1 MIQEDHGSLTEISD
15 SGKHI
20 SFSHK
25 NKSLSL
31 ALFVSLLLVATIA
44 AVVTPVNS
52 QNSNKNDAAHSIIKL
67 SCSST
72 RYPELCYSAIA
83 NGPGAAASLA
93 AINDQNDV
101 LRQSIKATQQA
112 IDTNTADIE
121 SYKTT
126 NKMTLT
132 NQQTDAL
139 DASTDNNEL
148 SQSDLQNAENSLLYY
163 TNEIPLSDQD
173 DGPDINTPLSSCITY
188 QDTIMDGF
196 SHTAADKEVRKDI
209 SDGVDNVR
217 KMCMNTLAMSMN
229 MTATRTAN
237 ELKTTKRNLKEEN
250 SRNESGWPKWLSVA
264 NRRLLQSSSLTPDVV
279 VAADG
284 SGNYS
289 TVSAAVAAAPTR
301 SSKRYI
307 IRIKAGVYRETVQVP
322 INKTNLMFL
331 GDGRRKTII
340 TASRSVVDGIT
351 AFRSATVAAMG
362 EGFLARDIAF
372 ENTAG
377 PSNRQAVALRVSSDR
392 AAFYKCNVLGYQDTL
407 HVHANRQFFINCL
420 IAGTVDFIFGN
431 SAVVFQ
437 DCDIH
442 ARRPNP
448 GQTITITAQGRSDP
462 NQKTGIVI
470 QKSRI
475 HATSDLLPVRSNFS
489 AYLGRPWKEYSRTV
503 VMQSSIS
510 DVISSAGW
518 LEWRGKYALNTL
530 YYGEYNNSGAG
541 AATSERVNW
550 KGYKVITATAEAK
563 SFTPRNFIAGSTWLK
578 STTFPFSLDL

>member
-52 QNSNKNDAAHSIIKL
+52 QNSNKNGAAHSIIKM

-93 AINDQNDV
+93 AINDENDV
-101 LRQSIKATQQA
+101 LIQSIKATQQA

-217 KMCMNTLAMSMN
+217 KMCMNYSGN
-229 MTATRTAN
+229 EHEHDSHSHCN

-250 SRNESGWPKWLSVA
+250 SRNESGWPKWLSVS
-264 NRRLLQSSSLTPDVV
+264 QQEV
-279 VAADG
+279 VAVIIIDTRCG
-284 SGNYS
+284 GGCWM
-289 TVSAAVAAAPTR
+289 AAG
-301 SSKRYI
+301 I
-307 IRIKAGVYRETVQVP
+307 IVQYQLQLLLPQREAV
-322 INKTNLMFL
+322 
-331 GDGRRKTII
+331 GGKTII

-351 AFRSATVAAMG
+351 AFRSATVD
-362 EGFLARDIAF
+362 EVEQQAF
-372 ENTAG
+372 RRKT
-377 PSNRQAVALRVSSDR
+377 RKRLIIVVVSSVVLL
-392 AAFYKCNVLGYQDTL
+392 AAIIGAVIGVV
-407 HVHANRQFFINCL
+407 VHNRNN
-420 IAGTVDFIFGN
+420 N
-431 SAVVFQ
+431 SSSNPVPPPELTPAASLKAVCSVT
-437 DCDIH
+437 
-442 ARRPNP
+442 RYP
-448 GQTITITAQGRSDP
+448 
-462 NQKTGIVI
+462 
-470 QKSRI
+470 
-475 HATSDLLPVRSNFS
+475 TSCF
-489 AYLGRPWKEYSRTV
+489 
-503 VMQSSIS
+503 SSIS
-510 DVISSAGW
+510 ALETGKLRTQRCFSSSLYMLLLMSSPSSKTTQISSY
-518 LEWRGKYALNTL
+518 RALMTL
-530 YYGEYNNSGAG
+530 
-541 AATSERVNW
+541 
-550 KGYKVITATAEAK
+550 
-563 SFTPRNFIAGSTWLK
+563 
-578 STTFPFSLDL
+578 PFKML

>member
-52 QNSNKNDAAHSIIKL
+52 QNSNKNGAAHSIIKM

-93 AINDQNDV
+93 AINDENDV
-101 LRQSIKATQQA
+101 LIQSIKATQQA

-217 KMCMNTLAMSMN
+217 KMCMNYSGN
-229 MTATRTAN
+229 EHEHDSHSHCN

-250 SRNESGWPKWLSVA
+250 SRNESGWPKWLSVS
-264 NRRLLQSSSLTPDVV
+264 QQEV
-279 VAADG
+279 VAVIIIDTRCG
-284 SGNYS
+284 GGCWM
-289 TVSAAVAAAPTR
+289 AAG
-301 SSKRYI
+301 I
-307 IRIKAGVYRETVQVP
+307 IVQYQLQLLLPQREAV
-322 INKTNLMFL
+322 
-331 GDGRRKTII
+331 GGKTII

>member
-1 MIQEDHGSLTEISD
+1 MYAPSNTPSLQVYRLYTRPSFLSFFFYAVEFKMIQEDQGSLTEISD

-20 SFSHK
+20 SFSQK
-25 NKSLSL
+25 NRSLSL

-52 QNSNKNDAAHSIIKL
+52 QNSNKNDAAHSIIKM

-83 NGPGAAASLA
+83 NGPRAAASLA
-93 AINDQNDV
+93 AINDGNDV
-101 LRQSIKATQQA
+101 LLESIRATQQA

-126 NKMTLT
+126 NKMKLT
-132 NQQTDAL
+132 NQQNDAL

-148 SQSDLQNAENSLLYY
+148 SQSDLQNAENSLLSY
-163 TNEIPLSDQD
+163 TNELPLSDQD
-173 DGPDINTPLSSCITY
+173 AEPDINTPLSSCITY

-196 SHTAADKEVRKDI
+196 SHTAADKLVRKDI
-209 SDGVDNVR
+209 SDGVDNVK
-217 KMCMNTLAMSMN
+217 KMCMNTLAMNMN
-229 MTATRTAN
+229 MTATRIAN

-250 SRNESGWPKWLSVA
+250 GRNESGWPKWLSVA

-351 AFRSATVAAMG
+351 AFRSATVG
-362 EGFLARDIAF
+362 
-372 ENTAG
+372 
-377 PSNRQAVALRVSSDR
+377 
-392 AAFYKCNVLGYQDTL
+392 
-407 HVHANRQFFINCL
+407 
-420 IAGTVDFIFGN
+420 IFR
-431 SAVVFQ
+431 F
-437 DCDIH
+437 
-442 ARRPNP
+442 
-448 GQTITITAQGRSDP
+448 
-462 NQKTGIVI
+462 
-470 QKSRI
+470 
-475 HATSDLLPVRSNFS
+475 
-489 AYLGRPWKEYSRTV
+489 
-503 VMQSSIS
+503 
-510 DVISSAGW
+510 
-518 LEWRGKYALNTL
+518 
-530 YYGEYNNSGAG
+530 
-541 AATSERVNW
+541 
-550 KGYKVITATAEAK
+550 
-563 SFTPRNFIAGSTWLK
+563 
-578 STTFPFSLDL
+578 